1 MEEKS
6 KSLYEQYKNKYD
18 LLLLSN
24 EEEAIKKIKGLNNDE
39 NEIETW
45 IKNEFEKKI
54 KIYTKN

>member
-1 MEEKS
+1 MEEKA

-45 IKNEFEKKI
+45 IKKKKKKKI

>member
-1 MEEKS
+1 MEEKA